1 MYPQLLI
8 SILLNS
14 GDLAQ
19 SLTTLLS
26 GDRYRVTQ
34 FGSEKELLDFLELEQ
49 QQIDCLILQSGS
61 HLTSLIEQLQ
71 KQAILLPAV
80 VLKSEEAIVN
90 SSSLSP
96 NERLEIATLETPNPL
111 ESAQPIA
118 QNTIQDQA
126 DLTYHVA
133 TVEASVAQLN
143 RIAQL
148 INQAIVQFL
157 KLSPTHHTP
166 NQQPAPDL
174 MTELISQNSLML
186 QQRRLADKLK
196 ERLGYL
202 GVYYKR
208 DPKNFLRYLP
218 AAEKQK
224 FLRKLKSGYS
234 DIVLVYFSG
243 DEQLNQKI
251 DDFVNTAFF
260 ADVSVSQVVETHM
273 ELMDDF
279 SKQLKL
285 EGRSDEILLDYRLTL
300 IDTIAHLCE
309 MYRRSIPR
317 DP

>member
-1 MYPQLLI
+1 VYPQLSI
-8 SILLNS
+8 STLLNS

-34 FGSEKELLDFLELEQ
+34 FSSEKELFNFIELEKQ
-49 QQIDCLILQSGS
+49 PIDCLILQSS
-61 HLTSLIEQLQ
+61 SDLPLLIEQLQ
-71 KQAILLPAV
+71 QRAIFLPTV
-80 VLKSEEAIVN
+80 VLTTET
-90 SSSLSP
+90 
-96 NERLEIATLETPNPL
+96 ATLNGG
-111 ESAQPIA
+111 AIA
-118 QNTIQDQA
+118 DGKSGEV
-126 DLTYHVA
+126 LTYHVA
-133 TVEASVAQLN
+133 TVEVPIAELPH
-143 RIAQL
+143 IAQF

-157 KLSPTHHTP
+157 KLPPTDHSANH
-166 NQQPAPDL
+166 QPSPDL
-174 MTELISQNSLML
+174 IAELTKQNSLML
-186 QQRRLADKLK
+186 QQRRLTDKLK

-208 DPKNFLRYLP
+208 DPKNFLRHLP
-218 AAEKQK
+218 AAEKKK
-224 FLRKLKSGYS
+224 FLRKLKSDYS

-251 DDFVNTAFF
+251 DDLVNTAFF
-260 ADVSVSQVVETHM
+260 ADVSVSQIVEIHM
-273 ELMDDF
+273 ELIDEF

-317 DP
+317 DS

>member
-1 MYPQLLI
+1 MYPQLSI
-8 SILLNS
+8 STLLNS

-19 SLTTLLS
+19 SLITLLS

-34 FGSEKELLDFLELEQ
+34 FSSEEELFNFIELEHQ
-49 QQIDCLILQSGS
+49 PVDCLILQSGPN
-61 HLTSLIEQLQ
+61 LPLLVEQLQ
-71 KQAILLPAV
+71 KRAILLPAV
-80 VLKSEEAIVN
+80 VLSTEAKRTNGDATASDEVA
-90 SSSLSP
+90 
-96 NERLEIATLETPNPL
+96 EIET
-111 ESAQPIA
+111 
-118 QNTIQDQA
+118 
-126 DLTYHVA
+126 LTYHVA
-133 TVEASVAQLN
+133 TVEVPIAELPH
-143 RIAQL
+143 IAQF

-157 KLSPTHHTP
+157 KLPPTDHTP
-166 NQQPAPDL
+166 KRQPATDL
-174 MTELISQNSLML
+174 IAELTSQNSLML
-186 QQRRLADKLK
+186 QQRRLTDKLK

-208 DPKNFLRYLP
+208 DPKNFLRHLP

-224 FLRKLKSGYS
+224 FLRKLKSDYS

-260 ADVSVSQVVETHM
+260 ADVSVSQIVEIHM
-273 ELMDDF
+273 ELIDEF

-317 DP
+317 DS

>member
-1 MYPQLLI
+1 MYPQLSI
-8 SILLNS
+8 STLLNS

-19 SLTTLLS
+19 SLITLLS

-34 FGSEKELLDFLELEQ
+34 FSSEEELFNFIELEHQ
-49 QQIDCLILQSGS
+49 PIDCLILQSS
-61 HLTSLIEQLQ
+61 SNLPSLVEQLQ
-71 KQAILLPAV
+71 KRAILLPAI
-80 VLKSEEAIVN
+80 VLSTDAKRMNGDATASGEVT
-90 SSSLSP
+90 
-96 NERLEIATLETPNPL
+96 EIET
-111 ESAQPIA
+111 
-118 QNTIQDQA
+118 
-126 DLTYHVA
+126 LTYHTA
-133 TVEASVAQLN
+133 TVKVPIAELPH
-143 RIAQL
+143 IAQF

-157 KLSPTHHTP
+157 KLPPTDHTP
-166 NQQPAPDL
+166 KRQPVTDL
-174 MTELISQNSLML
+174 IAELTSQNSLML
-186 QQRRLADKLK
+186 QQRRLTDKLK

-208 DPKNFLRYLP
+208 DPKNFLRHLP

-224 FLRKLKSGYS
+224 FLRKLKSDYS

-260 ADVSVSQVVETHM
+260 ADVSVSQIVEIHM
-273 ELMDDF
+273 ELIDEF

-317 DP
+317 ES